1 MIEKASST
9 TKTSSRSSQSKKKTT
24 YRSSYTNADI
34 GVDLLSF
41 YNSQIRVKDFCEKL
55 KLTQIPYTTFRRHV
69 RDSGLD
75 ACKAQDEPAE
85 RVEGLVNKYILK
97 LDENKNKTRTKPA
110 SGNNRY
116 LTEQEELS
124 IAQMVRVLAK
134 CGQGV
139 AREEVLAIID
149 DYVHIEEDKR
159 ASVECSEKVLRGFL
173 SRHSDLIKL
182 IAAGS
187 LDPARS
193 KKATAETRDAVFCKL
208 DGFLKTLFAMGLVKW
223 ESFKDVPSNKLYN
236 MDEVGTDSTNHRT
249 KVIADALSKIRQF
262 QLTPEGDGRMNMHIT
277 LALTTRADGKC
288 NRWRIVIWLTF
299 FFTNQMSPVL

>member
-1 MIEKASST
+1 MCKVTIDKLSSK

-97 LDENKNKTRTKPA
+97 LDDNKKTRTKPA

-288 NRWRIVIWLTF
+288 NRWRIVI
-299 FFTNQMSPVL
+299 